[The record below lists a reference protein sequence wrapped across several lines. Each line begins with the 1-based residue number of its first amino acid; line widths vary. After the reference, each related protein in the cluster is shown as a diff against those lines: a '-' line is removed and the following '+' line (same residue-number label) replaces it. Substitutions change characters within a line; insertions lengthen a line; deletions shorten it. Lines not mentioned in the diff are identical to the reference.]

1 MTTKANRPLKALVL
15 GTLGVGLWLLSSPSW
30 AACLMK
36 ARQVDGVGT
45 VRTLML
51 APEREVAEYSALGFV
66 RATCPV
72 DMSLVRQYVE
82 KLCAEPQGDGAALQ
96 AANTGLIGRPRE
108 NVCAS
113 ARAGLAESGG

>member
-1 MTTKANRPLKALVL
+1 MPTKVKRSYKAHVL
-15 GTLGVGLWLLSSPSW
+15 GTFGVGLWLLSSPSW

-36 ARQVDGVGT
+36 ERQVEGVGA

-72 DMSLVRQYVE
+72 DMSLVHQYVE
-82 KLCAEPQGDGAALQ
+82 KLCAEPRGEGAALR
-96 AANTGLIGRPRE
+96 AANTDLIGRPRE
-108 NVCAS
+108 SVCAS
-113 ARAGLAESGG
+113 ARAGLAEL